1 MIENLIKKQ
10 QTNNILLNV
19 WNNGETIA
27 LISNRDCVIQM
38 INPFAV
44 KNLGYNSEEVVEK
57 MLVDDFF
64 DKDELLTIAKSL
76 INDFDIK
83 YQNEHCLYALIT
95 EFGEV
100 HELKLNMIRKNGSK
114 FPVIVNIIKTV
125 TENEC
130 YSISANFNVEKK
142 ISELSDID
150 NHLSQLL
157 EKEKKINEIRK
168 QYLNI
173 ASHEFRTPLSI
184 ILSSAFILSKFE
196 KTEEQ
201 EQREEQIKHI
211 VSSVNILRDIIN
223 DFLTLSKI
231 EEGNLKINRTNFNS
245 KELITQTI
253 KDLSVILKK
262 GQSITYKHV
271 GEANLFTDA
280 NAFKHLLIN
289 VLSNAI
295 KFSPENTKIVVS
307 SKFLDGE
314 YKLSIKDHGFGIS
327 EEDQKLLFTPFFR
340 GSNAKQIQGT
350 GLGLNIVQYYLD
362 KMNGKIRVKSKIDKG
377 TTIEISFKDVKEG
390 SALDSDFTQTNT
402 V

>member
-1 MIENLIKKQ
+1 MIENLLKKHQ
-10 QTNNILLNV
+10 PSNILLNV
-19 WNNGETIA
+19 WNNGETIG

-38 INPFAV
+38 INTFAV

-64 DKDELLTIAKSL
+64 DKDELLTISKSL
-76 INDFDIK
+76 IKDFDTK
-83 YQNEHCLYALIT
+83 YKNEHCLYALIT

-100 HELKLNMIRKNGSK
+100 REIKLNMIRKNGSK
-114 FPVIVNIIKTV
+114 FPVIVNIIKTA

-130 YSISANFNVEKK
+130 YSISANFNVAKK
-142 ISELSDID
+142 LSELGDID

-201 EQREEQIKHI
+201 EQREEQVKHI
-211 VSSVNILRDIIN
+211 VSAVNILRDIIN

-231 EEGNLKINRTNFNS
+231 EEGHLKINRTNFNS

-262 GQSITYKHV
+262 SQSITYKHV

-307 SKFLDGE
+307 SKFLDGD

-377 TTIEISFKDVKEG
+377 TTIEISFKDVKEA

-402 V
+402 I

>member
-1 MIENLIKKQ
+1 MLENLIKKHQ
-10 QTNNILLNV
+10 PQNILLNV

-27 LISNRDCVIQM
+27 LISNKNCVIQM

-44 KNLGYNSEEVVEK
+44 KNLGYHSEEVIEK

-64 DKDELLTIAKSL
+64 DKDELLTIAKNL
-76 INDFDIK
+76 INDFDTK

-100 HELKLNMIRKNGSK
+100 REIKLNMIRKNGSK
-114 FPVIVNIIKTV
+114 FPVIVNIIKTASK
-125 TENEC
+125 NEC
-130 YSISANFNVEKK
+130 YSLTANFNIAKK
-142 ISELSDID
+142 ISELSDVD
-150 NHLSQLL
+150 HHLSKLL

-201 EQREEQIKHI
+201 EQREEQVKHI
-211 VSSVNILRDIIN
+211 VSAVNILRDIIN

-231 EEGNLKINRTNFNS
+231 EEGQLKINRVNFNS
-245 KELITQTI
+245 KELINDTI
-253 KDLSVILKK
+253 RELSVVLKN
-262 GQSITYKHV
+262 GQKITYTHK
-271 GEANLFTDA
+271 GETHLFTDA
-280 NAFKHLLIN
+280 GAFKHLLIN
-289 VLSNAI
+289 ILSNAI
-295 KFSPENTKIVVS
+295 KFSPENAKIIVS

-327 EEDQKLLFTPFFR
+327 EEDQKNLFTPFFR